1 MDKAKIKKYV
11 PLVCAILLLVLGV
24 LFCFGNGMGPFAISV
39 IMGVGII
46 VLGLV
51 LGIYAAVN
59 TKSTLVTEVLLA
71 CAIVAL
77 GIVIITGNLAEKVM
91 GIIPWLLV
99 TVGACAII
107 DAFLAYF
114 VRKGEKKAMTF
125 ALELTCGAVAVTAG
139 FCVNFIEAVKNFIQ
153 IAFGIALI
161 VFAIYLLIGF
171 CVKAGEEKKSKNGKK
186 KPVEVVD
193 VEVVEE
199 DDEKG
204 KKGKKSKEKKEEPEE
219 KEEKPEEKEEAEE
232 KEKKK
237 EEEAK

>member
-1 MDKAKIKKYV
+1 MDKAKIRKYV

-24 LFCFGNGMGPFAISV
+24 LFCFEKSMGWFAISV
-39 IMGVGII
+39 IMGAGII

-51 LGIYAAVN
+51 LGVYAAVN

-77 GIVIITGNLAEKVM
+77 GIFIIVENIAETVM
-91 GIIPWLLV
+91 AIIPWLLV
-99 TVGACAII
+99 TVGVCAII

-139 FCVNFIEAVKNFIQ
+139 FCVHFVEKIQ
-153 IAFGIALI
+153 DFMSVAFGIALI
-161 VFAIYLLIGF
+161 VFAIYIFVGF
-171 CVKAGEEKKSKNGKK
+171 CVKAGEERKADKGKK
-186 KPVEVVD
+186 KPVEVVE
-193 VEVVEE
+193 VEVAEE
-199 DDEKG
+199 EGEAD
-204 KKGKKSKEKKEEPEE
+204 KKDKKSDKKEKKSEE
-219 KEEKPEEKEEAEE
+219 KKEEEKPEEK
-232 KEKKK
+232 K